1 MSLSVREPEAH
12 CMSLVGI
19 YLSNKAMFIYADDLG
34 SRTRPPELVLDAV
47 WANCADGA
55 STSVASS
62 LFQSSLRKHHRCLSI
77 PIVDVIAF

>member
-1 MSLSVREPEAH
+1 MSLSVLEAH

-19 YLSNKAMFIYADDLG
+19 YLSNKARFIYADDLG

-47 WANCADGA
+47 WANCADCA
-55 STSVASS
+55 STSVARR
-62 LFQSSLRKHHRCLSI
+62 LFQSSLRERHRCLSI